1 MVLKTL
7 TLAYENKQP
16 VRIIYD
22 SGKTL
27 TERTVDVLAIEENRI
42 VAYCR
47 LRKNRRTFTL
57 EKILSA
63 CIQVDMPEP

>member
-7 TLAYENKQP
+7 TRAFENKQP

-22 SGKTL
+22 SGKAL
-27 TERTVDVLAIEENRI
+27 TERTVDVLAIEGNRV

-47 LRKNRRTFTL
+47 LRKNRRSFAL
-57 EKILSA
+57 DKILSA
-63 CIQVDMPEP
+63 CIQADFPEI